1 MKFELLLIE
10 DDLIEKMKFEKI
22 LDHLA
27 YDDISLIM
35 KNNGQDG
42 LDYLNSGHHPSLILL
57 DLNMPEMNG
66 IEFLTY
72 MYNSEDLKHIPIVI
86 LTTSENTQDLKQ
98 CYALGIAG
106 YILKPLKYEEYEQTI
121 KKIMDYWLVNQ
132 IIK

>member
-10 DDLIEKMKFEKI
+10 DDLIEKMKFERV
-22 LDHLA
+22 LGHLG
-27 YDDISLIM
+27 YDISVVT
-35 KNNGQDG
+35 KGNGQDG
-42 LDYLNSGHHPSLILL
+42 LDYLNGGHHPSLILL

-72 MYNSEDLKHIPIVI
+72 MHHSETLRHIPIVI
-86 LTTSENTQDLKQ
+86 LTTSENTQDLKK

-106 YILKPLKYEEYEQTI
+106 YILKPLKYEDYELTI
-121 KKIMDYWLVNQ
+121 KKVMDYWMVNQ